1 MQALPKVPEVPLPGE
16 RGVVRVGDTVRRPAA
31 GPAVHAL
38 LRFLEQADFPCSPRV
53 LGVDERGREVLS
65 YLPGVSGRHGWAQV
79 VPERGLRAFAELLRA
94 YHDAVADFTPS
105 VHAWALEP
113 RPPRAGE
120 LICHGDFGP
129 WNVVWDGG
137 RPVGLLDFDF
147 AGPAPALTDVAYA
160 LEHSVPFRDDDHCLR
175 WLAYPSPPDRR
186 ARLETFAGR
195 RTGLPRRPGSLS
207 ASSPASVRASSRS
220 GGWPPPGASR
230 RRAGWP
236 AATWRSSPG
245 ALPSPRNSRKDCDS
259 RPVAHRSAPETGQT
273 SGGNLP

>member
-1 MQALPKVPEVPLPGE
+1 MPDPRDRRVL
-16 RGVVRVGDTVRRPAA
+16 RVGDTVRRPAA

-38 LRFLEQADFPCSPRV
+38 LGFLEQAGFPYSPRL

-79 VPERGLRAFAELLRA
+79 VPEKGLRAFAELLRA
-94 YHDAVADFTPS
+94 YHDAVADFVPS

-186 ARLETFAGR
+186 TRLETFAEAYGLAETAGLAERVIAGQREGIEQVR
-195 RTGLPRRPGSLS
+195 RL
-207 ASSPASVRASSRS
+207 
-220 GGWPPPGASR
+220 
-230 RRAGWP
+230 
-236 AATWRSSPG
+236 AATGREPQARW
-245 ALPSPRNSRKDCDS
+245 
-259 RPVAHRSAPETGQT
+259 VA
-273 SGGNLP
+273 SGYLEELARRVAVSEKLAEGLR